1 MIVKGRIHTFKVSII
16 IGILFLLFCSLA
28 LISSPVYFNLFMSIN
43 LIPFVLL
50 LFFTVEYVVIEINE
64 KSIIINQGS
73 LFKESLK
80 RTEIPLNEVKNFDI
94 TQKFGNQVLIEI
106 NDNSYSLQ
114 LTQDE
119 ISYLKDNFLV

>member
-28 LISSPVYFNLFMSIN
+28 LISSPVYFNLFMSLN

-94 TQKFGNQVLIEI
+94 KKKNKRKKEKKNEETKG
-106 NDNSYSLQ
+106 
-114 LTQDE
+114 
-119 ISYLKDNFLV
+119 